1 MGLGRV
7 NSDTHIHEMFVNM
20 KKKDELM
27 GLILCHLKWSFTLA

>member
-1 MGLGRV
+1 MGSGCA
-7 NSDTHIHEMFVNM
+7 NSDIHIHEMFVNM